1 MAELLENIQQTEEK
15 TTEIVETPNYF
26 AEGGWKTEPS
36 QAQVAEPLATSQEPI
51 KEEVIPIVEK
61 PAEVV
66 AEHPKGEE
74 KPIAVKSAEPE
85 PLKFANE
92 ESEKVFNLLK
102 EGKIDDVY
110 SIISEQKKL
119 ASVDKLPPADI
130 IKLNLQ
136 YQNKDFSESEI
147 NDLFEE
153 TYTMPEKP
161 VQSLTEDDDEFKVRE
176 EKYKAQVERLEKRI
190 ARDAKPA
197 TAELLKLSKEIVL
210 PNIQKQEPINNEPT
224 QEELDAQKVLAEK
237 FLKTVDDGLQVFNGY
252 QTTFK
257 DEEVELTV
265 GYKLTK
271 EEKDEIKPL
280 LELSNSNGVEFLTKI
295 GWLNEKGE
303 INTAKLTEDLPLIL
317 NKTKV
322 INKLV
327 TETGNQRLAAA
338 KKAIKNVDFS
348 GGNKA
353 GNGDM
358 GASPE
363 QLQQQMATHFFSN

>member
-1 MAELLENIQQTEEK
+1 M
-15 TTEIVETPNYF
+15 
-26 AEGGWKTEPS
+26 
-36 QAQVAEPLATSQEPI
+36 
-51 KEEVIPIVEK
+51 
-61 PAEVV
+61 
-66 AEHPKGEE
+66 
-74 KPIAVKSAEPE
+74 
-85 PLKFANE
+85 
-92 ESEKVFNLLK
+92 
-102 EGKIDDVY
+102 
-110 SIISEQKKL
+110 

-153 TYTMPEKP
+153 TYSMPEKP
-161 VQSLTEDDDEFKVRE
+161 VQGSLEDDEDFKVRD
-176 EKYKAQVERLEKRI
+176 EKYKAQLDRLEKRI

-197 TAELLKLSKEIVL
+197 TAELLKLSKEIQL

-237 FLKTVDDGLQVFNGY
+237 FLKNVDEGLQVFNGY

-280 LELSNSNGVEFLTKI
+280 IALSNSNGVEFLTKI
-295 GWLNEKGE
+295 GCLNEKGE

-348 GGNKA
+348 GANKA

-358 GASPE
+358 GATPE
-363 QLQQQMATHFFSN
+363 QLQSNMSTHFFSN